1 MNARSL
7 RAALTALLL
16 VPSLA
21 QAAPAATFTL
31 NGKPASLPTVTQNGR
46 VYVDAEAFA
55 KALGASVTFDK
66 AKNAFVVVTA
76 GQNQKALTEVQG
88 TAQLAGGEGVLGKTY
103 TLGQGDQGL
112 NFTLKS
118 VEYGVTRATVGGYV
132 YTPAADEKML
142 ILHYTVQ
149 NPQKADRN
157 FSYSSFKF
165 TAVDAKDINHKFDNY
180 VAREGTT
187 ESLGVTLK
195 PAQKIDVVASMT
207 VPAAGPIPKLIV
219 APSGEG
225 PVLRYDLR
233 GKATA
238 LKAPFAD
245 PADTSG
251 TTALPT
257 VAAQGGTY
265 YPLGLFD
272 LKLDS
277 VAYTKDKIGGKAP
290 GAGKRFLVATF
301 SLKNGTGPTASE
313 KNWSYSTFKIE
324 LKDADGEKVKYGDYL
339 YKATR
344 DETASGG
351 LKPGEEGRFRVFFE
365 LPENVQGASV
375 NVAEGESRT
384 YTFDV
389 SGAK

>member
-1 MNARSL
+1 MNARSP
-7 RAALTALLL
+7 RFALTALLL
-16 VPSLA
+16 VSSLA

-66 AKNAFVVVTA
+66 AKNSFVVVSS
-76 GQNQKALTEVQG
+76 GSKALTEVQG
-88 TAQLAGGEGVLGKTY
+88 TAQLAGGDGVLGKTY
-103 TLGQGDQGL
+103 TLGQGEEGL

-118 VEYGVTRATVGGYV
+118 VEYGVARATVGNSVYV
-132 YTPAADEKML
+132 PEADEKML

-149 NPQKADRN
+149 NPQKTEKR
-157 FSYSSFKF
+157 FSYGSFKF

-180 VAREGTT
+180 VARAGTS
-187 ESLGVTLK
+187 ENLNVTLK

-219 APSGEG
+219 APSGNG

-251 TTALPT
+251 ATALTT
-257 VAAQGGTY
+257 VPAQGGTY

-277 VAYTKDKIGGKAP
+277 VAYTKDKIGGKTPA
-290 GAGKRFLVATF
+290 AGKRFLVATF
-301 SLKNGTGPTASE
+301 SLKNGTGPTTDE
-313 KNWSYSTFKIE
+313 KRWSYGSFKFE

-351 LKPGEEGRFRVFFE
+351 LKSGEEGRFRVFFE
-365 LPENVQGASV
+365 LPEDVAGATVSV
-375 NVAEGESRT
+375 SEGESRT
-384 YTFDV
+384 YAFDV